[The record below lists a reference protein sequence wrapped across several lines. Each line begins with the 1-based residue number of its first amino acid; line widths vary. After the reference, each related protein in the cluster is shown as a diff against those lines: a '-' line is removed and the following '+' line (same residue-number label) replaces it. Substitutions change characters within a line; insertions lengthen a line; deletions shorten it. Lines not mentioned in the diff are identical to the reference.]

1 MTCDKTPQKIT
12 KIFDEISGYYDK
24 MNNFISLGTHYFIK
38 KSALKSLKFK
48 QNSYILDICCGTG
61 DFTQIIDKIEPRAKV
76 IGLDNSV
83 EMLKLAKQK
92 NPQKVFMQGDCTELK
107 FKDNE
112 FDYVTVGFGLR
123 NVENRHKA
131 ISEIYRIL
139 KTGGKF
145 MHLDFGRHGFGGKIF
160 DIIVLFAINTVGRFC
175 QADNYK
181 YLIRSKNEYPEP
193 QELIKEFEI
202 QGFKLVK
209 RQDFLFGAVSY
220 QILEK

>member
-38 KSALKSLKFK
+38 KFALKNLKIK

-61 DFTQIIDKIEPRAKV
+61 DFTQIIDKIEPKAKV

-92 NPQKVFMQGDCTELK
+92 NPRKVFMQGDCTELK

-112 FDYVTVGFGLR
+112 FDYITVGFGLR
-123 NVENRHKA
+123 NVDNRQKA
-131 ISEIYRIL
+131 LSEIYRTL

-160 DIIVLFAINTVGRFC
+160 DIIVFLAINTLGRFC
-175 QADNYK
+175 QSDNYK

>member
-24 MNNFISLGTHYFIK
+24 MNNFISLGTHYLIK
-38 KSALKSLKFK
+38 KIALKNLKIK

-61 DFTQIIDKIEPRAKV
+61 DFTQIIDKIEPKAKV

-83 EMLKLAKQK
+83 QMLKLAKQK
-92 NPQKVFMQGDCTELK
+92 NPQKVFMQGECTELK

-112 FDYVTVGFGLR
+112 FDYITVGFGLR

-131 ISEIYRIL
+131 LSEIYRTL

-160 DIIVLFAINTVGRFC
+160 DIIVLFAINTAGRFC

-193 QELIKEFEI
+193 QELIKEFETH
-202 QGFKLVK
+202 GFKLVK

-220 QILEK
+220 QILQK

>member
-38 KSALKSLKFK
+38 KIALKSLKIK

-61 DFTQIIDKIEPRAKV
+61 DFTQIIDKIEPKAKV

-83 EMLKLAKQK
+83 EMLKLAKYK
-92 NPQKVFMQGDCTELK
+92 NPQKVFMHGDCINLP
-107 FKDNE
+107 FKNSE

-123 NVENRHKA
+123 NVDNRQNA
-131 ISEIYRIL
+131 LSEIYRTL

-145 MHLDFGRHGFGGKIF
+145 MHLDFGRHGFGGKCF
-160 DIIVLFAINTVGRFC
+160 DFLVPILVKILGVNHE
-175 QADNYK
+175 NYY
-181 YLIRSKNEYPEP
+181 YLIESKNEYPEP
-193 QELIKEFEI
+193 KALIKEFET

-209 RQDFLFGAVSY
+209 RKDFLFGAVSY

>member
-1 MTCDKTPQKIT
+1 MTCDKTPQNIT
-12 KIFDEISGYYDK
+12 KIFDEISGYYDR
-24 MNNFISLGTHYFIK
+24 MNNLISLGTHYFIK
-38 KSALKSLKFK
+38 KIALKDLKIR

-61 DFTQIIDKIEPRAKV
+61 DFTQIIDKIEPKAKV

-131 ISEIYRIL
+131 ISEI
-139 KTGGKF
+139 
-145 MHLDFGRHGFGGKIF
+145 
-160 DIIVLFAINTVGRFC
+160 
-175 QADNYK
+175 
-181 YLIRSKNEYPEP
+181 
-193 QELIKEFEI
+193 
-202 QGFKLVK
+202 
-209 RQDFLFGAVSY
+209 
-220 QILEK
+220 